1 MLLFYGVILS
11 FLSSFFIPS
20 LILEEISVIFRVVS
34 LSAVICTVYK
44 ILALRHIYFG
54 LKLSFIRLIL

>member
-34 LSAVICTVYK
+34 LSTVICAVYK
-44 ILALRHIYFG
+44 ILALRFIYFG